1 MELNMGN
8 NKTLFQIEK
17 EINDFLLNDNN
28 FLEAKKSSENVKG
41 MTKDRV
47 NSVVEYVNKF
57 ISNNVDKS
65 IRICPDGFFHNK
77 QYVPIQTVYML
88 PDGTEEGKKIGNL
101 FAFSQNVDVNT
112 RIWWESV
119 VLYVRFDEKYLY
131 KDAYPT
137 YSYPST
143 IYKMNIIEDL
153 HKIFKKEAKEKK
165 IGECESN
172 IHSMQSEI
180 KCRKRE
186 IEKIKEKIVSEE
198 KKKEEILKWRF
209 F

>member
-1 MELNMGN
+1 MGN

-17 EINDFLLNDNN
+17 EINDFLLNDNK
-28 FLEAKKSSENVKG
+28 FLDAKKSSEKVKG

-47 NSVVEYVNKF
+47 NSVVEYVNDF

-65 IRICPDGFFHNK
+65 IKICTDGFFHNN
-77 QYVPIQTVYML
+77 QYVSIQTIYTL
-88 PDGTEEGKKIGNL
+88 PDGTEEGKNIGNL

-131 KDAYPT
+131 RDAYPT

-153 HKIFKKEAKEKK
+153 HKTFRKEAKE
-165 IGECESN
+165 
-172 IHSMQSEI
+172 
-180 KCRKRE
+180 R
-186 IEKIKEKIVSEE
+186 
-198 KKKEEILKWRF
+198 
-209 F
+209 